1 MRAWIIRFAS
11 LYVFDVVVL
20 LVIGALVPGVRVGL
34 AALWAGAVLA
44 AATIWLKPLIHRWFR
59 SMAARSA
66 AQRSWLAEKLVQY
79 VVVLGVAAIIWVL
92 LVLFTGVNVRGFVF
106 GWFVPPIFL
115 LIAWAIYD
123 LVDDRIEARAA
134 ELYDRAT
141 AGRRATAGPDV
152 RDSVPPVP
160 PAPAGFASGS
170 ARFTPPAAPGS
181 AASGSAASARHDD
194 GLTDEQRRMLDG
206 L

>member
-141 AGRRATAGPDV
+141 AGRRATTGPDV
-152 RDSVPPVP
+152 RGSVPPVP
-160 PAPAGFASGS
+160 PAPAGFAPGS
-170 ARFTPPAAPGS
+170 APGSAGFTPPAAPGS
-181 AASGSAASARHDD
+181 AASARRDD

>member
-20 LVIGALVPGVRVGL
+20 LAIGALVPGVRVGL

-92 LVLFTGVNVRGFVF
+92 LVVFTGVNVRGFVF

-123 LVDDRIEARAA
+123 LIDDRIEARAA

-141 AGRRATAGPDV
+141 AGRRSTTGPDA
-152 RDSVPPVP
+152 RGSVP
-160 PAPAGFASGS
+160 PAPGSAGFAP
-170 ARFTPPAAPGS
+170 PPAPGFAPPPAPGS
-181 AASGSAASARHDD
+181 AASAPRPRRDD